1 MLPHVGPT
9 SYRCCLPTL
18 HHKSALHHT
27 AGPTSYKQVLHH
39 TAGPTSYKQV
49 LHHTAGP
56 TPYSR
61 SYIIQV
67 LPAHSA
73 KNCTDLVCDSLL
85 LHPISAF
92 NHYAF
97 TCDISS
103 APTLLLPNA
112 DRCTGTLLFCIPS
125 WHSTNLLSL
134 VLFQVHQ
141 HCCCQTQIVAP
152 GLFFLCIPSRHSTI
166 MLSLVLFQ
174 VHQQRCCQTQIVAP
188 GLFCFASHLGIQ
200 PICFHL
206 LKVPYAHGSTAPPQ
220 KELFHGQN
228 VQQPP

>member
-18 HHKSALHHT
+18 HHKSA
-27 AGPTSYKQVLHH
+27 LHH

-112 DRCTGTLLFCIPS
+112 DRCTGTLFFVHPISAFNHYAFTCAFSSTPTALLPNADRCTRTLLF
-125 WHSTNLLSL
+125 
-134 VLFQVHQ
+134 
-141 HCCCQTQIVAP
+141 
-152 GLFFLCIPSRHSTI
+152 CIPSRHSTN
-166 MLSLVLFQ
+166 
-174 VHQQRCCQTQIVAP
+174 
-188 GLFCFASHLGIQ
+188 
-200 PICFHL
+200 L
-206 LKVPYAHGSTAPPQ
+206 LPLT
-220 KELFHGQN
+220 
-228 VQQPP
+228 